1 MTTVVTAII
10 VLAILILVH
19 EIGHFWAA
27 RKIGIP
33 VYEFSLG
40 FGKKL
45 YSTRKDGIQ
54 YSIRLI
60 PLGGYVRM
68 AGEEQGDMN
77 NPEGYNNRKPW
88 EKMAVAFSG
97 PFMNFVLAIIIFI
110 FTFSV
115 LGLGYP
121 SDQPVVGEVIKDK
134 PAYVAGL
141 QKNDRILTMNGEG
154 ISSWDEFVQ
163 SIQENEVGT
172 SMVAEIDRNG
182 LPMTITMISVK
193 DETTGNPIVGVYPQI
208 DFVRQ
213 GIIESV
219 KLGFVQTFQ
228 MTIILLKGLGILLS
242 GGASSSDLAGPVGI
256 TSMVGQAARGGM
268 VYLLSFTAFLSI
280 NLGVIN
286 LLPIPALDGSRI
298 VFAVVEKI
306 RRKPLDPEKEGFIH
320 WLGFM
325 FLVMIIIFATYN
337 DIVRLIKG

>member
-1 MTTVVTAII
+1 MTIVWAII
-10 VLAILILVH
+10 VLAVLILVH
-19 EIGHFWAA
+19 ETGHFWAA

-33 VYEFSLG
+33 VHEFSLG
-40 FGKKL
+40 FGTKL
-45 YSTRKDGIQ
+45 YSTRKDGIE
-54 YSIRLI
+54 YSLRLI

-68 AGEEQGDMN
+68 AGEEPGDMN

-110 FTFSV
+110 YTFSV
-115 LGLGYP
+115 LGLGFP
-121 SDQPVVGEVIKDK
+121 NEQAVVGEVIKDK

-141 QKNDRILTMNGEG
+141 QPNDRILAINGKETNT
-154 ISSWDEFVQ
+154 WDEFVQ
-163 SIQENEVGT
+163 FIQENEVGT
-172 SMVAEIDRNG
+172 SLVAEVERDGSVR
-182 LPMTITMISVK
+182 TVTMVSVR

-208 DFVRQ
+208 YFVRQ
-213 GIIESV
+213 GIIESI

-228 MTIILLKGLGILLS
+228 MTIVLLKGLGMLIS
-242 GGASSSDLAGPVGI
+242 GAASSSDLAGPVGI

-268 VYLLSFTAFLSI
+268 AYLLSFTAFLSI
-280 NLGVIN
+280 NLGVVN

-298 VFAVVEKI
+298 IFALVEKI

-325 FLVMIIIFATYN
+325 FLVMIILFATYN